1 MDKAAVEK
9 AIKHF
14 EFYASPSSANHSDPA
29 TVGDIH
35 KLIQE
40 ISKLARS
47 ISNAID

>member
-14 EFYASPSSANHSDPA
+14 EFYARPSSANHSEPA
-29 TVGDIH
+29 TVGDIK
-35 KLIQE
+35 KLIEE

-47 ISNAID
+47 ISNAAD

>member
-1 MDKAAVEK
+1 MDKAAIEK

-14 EFYASPSSANHSDPA
+14 EFYASPSSTNNSEPA
-29 TVGDIH
+29 TVGDIN

-47 ISNAID
+47 ISNAAD